1 MPKYKGTNLNS
12 EGSFKCEICFHIV
25 MSFGTQRGLSTHE
38 RHAHLAVRNVKR
50 RGTDPPNMKNWTVE
64 EVSLRKELEE
74 TYKHFKYPN
83 IEVSKVLTSKTIEQ
97 IKNKRKNMKISSEDS
112 STQGGGVS
120 RRQQREG
127 AILLT
132 QAMRQGTE

>member
-1 MPKYKGTNLNS
+1 
-12 EGSFKCEICFHIV
+12 
-25 MSFGTQRGLSTHE
+25 
-38 RHAHLAVRNVKR
+38 
-50 RGTDPPNMKNWTVE
+50 MKNWTVE